1 MENDL
6 LIKGRW
12 IVTGAGD
19 NDPLI
24 EDGALFVSNGVIA
37 DLGDGESL
45 AARYPGVRVVGSDEV
60 AVIPGLINA
69 HHHSSGATAL
79 QHGLPDMLLE
89 PWILAHARMRPR
101 DIALDV
107 LVSAGRLLRSGVT
120 SVVEVLSGG
129 GTAESY
135 ADRVRRGLEAY
146 EKTGMRV
153 AFAAGISEQSH
164 IVHGPGKDREMIA
177 QLPADLAAVAE
188 SWLPGEGDL
197 DREDYFSIMAENWSH
212 YRDHARVDVWYG
224 PPGPQWVSD
233 PFMAEIAEHAAARE
247 TGIQTHVNESLYEKL
262 YGPLFYGKST
272 LAHLKDLG
280 VLSARFSIAHG
291 VWLSEE
297 EVAILAETGAAISHN
312 PSSNLRLRAGIA
324 PLNAIISA
332 GATTALGMDGT
343 TLNDDEDMFTEMRL
357 ALRLNRGPLVG
368 DPAPCPRDVLGM
380 ATLGGAKLLGKENT
394 LGRLTKGYQA
404 DLVLLDLDR
413 ITRPWIAPECDPR
426 DLLVMRA
433 RAGDVKMVLVAGEVV
448 LQDGKPTRFDP
459 LEAGRELGE
468 RLSREAFPDDAAKAV
483 EAMMPRLE
491 AYYGAWDL
499 PELDPYSRYNAR
511 R

>member
-1 MENDL
+1 MEDDL
-6 LIKGRW
+6 LIRGRW
-12 IVTGAGD
+12 IVTGAD
-19 NDPLI
+19 DEDPLLQ
-24 EDGALFVSNGVIA
+24 DGALLVSGGIIA

-45 AARYPGVRVVGSDEV
+45 AARYPEARVMGSDDV
-60 AVIPGLINA
+60 AIIPGLINA

-89 PWILAHARMRPR
+89 PWIVAHALMRPR
-101 DIALDV
+101 DTALDV

-129 GTAESY
+129 GTADAY
-135 ADRVRRGLEAY
+135 ADRVQHGLEAY

-153 AFAAGISEQSH
+153 AFAAGISDQSH
-164 IVHGPGKDREMIA
+164 IVHGPGKDREMIS
-177 QLPADLAAVAE
+177 QLPADIAAIAE
-188 SWLPGEGDL
+188 SWLPDEGDL
-197 DREDYFSIMAENWSH
+197 DREDYFSIMAENWGR
-212 YRDHARVDVWYG
+212 YRDDARVDVWYG
-224 PPGPQWVSD
+224 PPGPQWISD
-233 PFMAEIAEHAAARE
+233 PFMVKIAEHAAARE

-262 YGPLFYGKST
+262 YGPRFYGKTT
-272 LAHLKDLG
+272 LGHLRDLG

-297 EVAILAETGAAISHN
+297 EIEILAETGAAISHN

-324 PLNAIISA
+324 PLNAILSA

-368 DPAPCPRDVLGM
+368 DPAPSPCDILGM
-380 ATLGGAKLLGKENT
+380 ATMGGAKLLGKENS
-394 LGRLTKGYQA
+394 LGRLATGYQA
-404 DLVLLDLDR
+404 DLVMLNLER

-433 RAGDVKMVLVAGEVV
+433 RAGDVKTVLVAGEVV
-448 LQDGKPTRFDP
+448 LDNGKPTRFDP
-459 LEAGRELGE
+459 LEAGRELAE
-468 RLSREAFPDDAAKAV
+468 RLSREAFPEAAARVV
-483 EAMMPRLE
+483 EALMPRLE
-491 AYYGAWDL
+491 AYYSAWGP
-499 PELDPYSRYNAR
+499 PELEPYTRYNAR